1 MQSKGFL
8 CSIPETIKT
17 LEEKM
22 IVYTDFV
29 FLNCRNFD
37 GLIEWLIYL
46 IDQLID
52 EQLEGLTLLL
62 MFNSYINKRDVS
74 FY

>member
-37 GLIEWLIYL
+37 GLIEL

>member
-1 MQSKGFL
+1 
-8 CSIPETIKT
+8 
-17 LEEKM
+17 M

-37 GLIEWLIYL
+37 GLIERLIYL

-52 EQLEGLTLLL
+52 EQLEGLTLLP